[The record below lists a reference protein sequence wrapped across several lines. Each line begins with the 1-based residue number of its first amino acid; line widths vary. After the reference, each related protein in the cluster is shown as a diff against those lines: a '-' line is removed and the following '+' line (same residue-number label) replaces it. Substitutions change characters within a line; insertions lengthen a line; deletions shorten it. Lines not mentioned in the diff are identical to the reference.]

1 MKGDEDIFSRKMKKG
16 TSMKKEQLEY
26 AAARYGTPLYIFNMD
41 ILKKQAERLKQAL
54 GEETGL
60 CYAMKANPF
69 LTKEMAEYVD
79 RIEVCSM
86 GEFEI
91 CRRMEIPQEKL
102 FISGVL
108 KKKEDIYHI
117 LDTFGEKCRYTV
129 ESVKQLHYFLEWS
142 DAHMKVLRLYPRLT
156 NGSQF
161 GMDEETVRSVISIAN
176 MSPYLE
182 IEGIHYFSGTQKR
195 RTRQFQQE
203 LEMLDRFLRKMR
215 EEWKVQIR
223 HLEYGPGTAV
233 PYFRGKEARTYT
245 DEGLATLRE
254 AISSMQW
261 KGNVT
266 IEMGR
271 AFAAECGYYL
281 TEIKDVK
288 KNGDI
293 NYCIV
298 DGGNH
303 QLNYDG
309 QIKGMYQ
316 PEIQLIPGDQRG
328 SRKLWT
334 VCGALCTMNDV
345 LCSNVELSDVR
356 TGRVLVFERTGAYS
370 SMEGMALFLSHALP
384 AVVSYGREQGWNV
397 LRQNKPTYLWN
408 MPEKTV
414 EYTEKIN

>member
-1 MKGDEDIFSRKMKKG
+1 
-16 TSMKKEQLEY
+16 
-26 AAARYGTPLYIFNMD
+26 
-41 ILKKQAERLKQAL
+41 
-54 GEETGL
+54 
-60 CYAMKANPF
+60 MKANPF

-91 CRRMEIPQEKL
+91 CRRMEIPPEKL

-261 KGNVT
+261 KGKVT
-266 IEMGR
+266 IEGVDGILASTLDEALSILGR
-271 AFAAECGYYL
+271 GAVPVLVDPSLSAVLSLSPEVLVDAAIAKRNLGTRIDMAPLVVALGPGFTAGVDADAVIETKRGHTLGSVIYNGSAIPNTGVPGNIAGYAAERVMHSPCSGAFRCVRNIGDIVHKGEAIAYVGD
-281 TEIKDVK
+281 TEIPASIDGKIRGLLHDGLFVPEGFK
-288 KNGDI
+288 IADI
-293 NYCIV
+293 DPRGGIV
-298 DGGNH
+298 DHLTVSDKARAIAGGV
-303 QLNYDG
+303 LEAVDG
-309 QIKGMYQ
+309 YFASK
-316 PEIQLIPGDQRG
+316 
-328 SRKLWT
+328 SR
-334 VCGALCTMNDV
+334 
-345 LCSNVELSDVR
+345 
-356 TGRVLVFERTGAYS
+356 
-370 SMEGMALFLSHALP
+370 
-384 AVVSYGREQGWNV
+384 
-397 LRQNKPTYLWN
+397 
-408 MPEKTV
+408 
-414 EYTEKIN
+414 

>member
-1 MKGDEDIFSRKMKKG
+1 
-16 TSMKKEQLEY
+16 
-26 AAARYGTPLYIFNMD
+26 
-41 ILKKQAERLKQAL
+41 
-54 GEETGL
+54 
-60 CYAMKANPF
+60 
-69 LTKEMAEYVD
+69 
-79 RIEVCSM
+79 
-86 GEFEI
+86 
-91 CRRMEIPQEKL
+91 
-102 FISGVL
+102 
-108 KKKEDIYHI
+108 
-117 LDTFGEKCRYTV
+117 
-129 ESVKQLHYFLEWS
+129 
-142 DAHMKVLRLYPRLT
+142 
-156 NGSQF
+156 
-161 GMDEETVRSVISIAN
+161 
-176 MSPYLE
+176 
-182 IEGIHYFSGTQKR
+182 
-195 RTRQFQQE
+195 
-203 LEMLDRFLRKMR
+203 
-215 EEWKVQIR
+215 
-223 HLEYGPGTAV
+223 
-233 PYFRGKEARTYT
+233 
-245 DEGLATLRE
+245 
-254 AISSMQW
+254 MQW

-316 PEIQLIPGDQRG
+316 PEVQLIPGDQRG
-328 SRKLWT
+328 PRKLWT

-414 EYTEKIN
+414 EYTEK